1 MTPPWGRLS
10 VNVPQ
15 LDCSRAFCTNE
26 TLGRITLKMRTIDLD
41 SLEIFRAVV
50 RESGVVRA
58 PALSSGLRTGFGR
71 ELPFNSA
78 AKLSGSILEY

>member
-1 MTPPWGRLS
+1 M
-10 VNVPQ
+10 
-15 LDCSRAFCTNE
+15 RA
-26 TLGRITLKMRTIDLD
+26 IDLD